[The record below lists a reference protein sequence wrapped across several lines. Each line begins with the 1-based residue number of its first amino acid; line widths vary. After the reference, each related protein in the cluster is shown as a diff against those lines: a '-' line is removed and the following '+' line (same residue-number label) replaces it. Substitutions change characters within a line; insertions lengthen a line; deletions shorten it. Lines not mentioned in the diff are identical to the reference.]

1 MQRIPLPTILITLLG
16 IWLAVSTA
24 VVLYIALTAMHPNS
38 RAVILMG
45 TGLILLWIVI
55 GGTLMWANRERVHD
69 FVLNIRGDWRIKFIV
84 FATLLAL
91 LEEAITVTMTNLAPL
106 FGVPVGAAYITASAN
121 YFDVVALHSVVVF
134 VPMFIAWAWILSRWD
149 FSPPVVFLLFGLTGT
164 LAEVSFGGAGQFA
177 QIGMWTFVYGLMIY
191 LPAYCLPTERGAQ
204 PPRWW
209 HYPSAVILPIIFS
222 IPVVGVIGFLHPYPI
237 HFPPIAPAAPSI
249 NF

>member
-1 MQRIPLPTILITLLG
+1 MQRISLPTLLITLLG
-16 IWLAVSTA
+16 VWLAVSTA
-24 VVLYIALTAMHPNS
+24 VVLLIAVFSMGPNS

-45 TGLILLWIVI
+45 TGLILLWIVL
-55 GGTLMWANRERVHD
+55 GGTLMWINRDRVRA
-69 FVLNIRGDWRIKFIV
+69 FVLGISLPWKVKFI
-84 FATLLAL
+84 FFCTLLAL
-91 LEEAITVTMTNLAPL
+91 TEEAITVTMTNIAPL

-164 LAEVSFGGAGQFA
+164 LAEVSFGGVGQFA

-191 LPAYCLPTERGAQ
+191 LPACCIPVERGVQ
-204 PPRWW
+204 PLRWW

-222 IPVVGVIGFLHPYPI
+222 IPVAVVVGFLHPTPI
-237 HFPPIAPAAPSI
+237 HFPPIAPNS
-249 NF
+249 